1 MFYFCGLGLNLK
13 LLKFSFYSTYKQYKL
28 FWYFFLFLKYSKLKT
43 QTVLVFFSFLKY
55 SKLNIGIFILQ
66 NIFSLFPIHLSIK
79 SFLLPKL
86 WLKCPTFFVAGL
98 GPIVFFY
105 RWITWP
111 GVLLGCFLVLTWCCS
126 SFDWLNSSLFL
137 TEFPIISWLRP
148 SSCLLCLSTTGFCF
162 IILQRRSRSVHSWNG
177 IIFAYDALVV
187 VVLLLVWLVMSSTF
201 SSFFFISLV
210 YYLKYPAVTLFILLH
225 CSGR

>member
-1 MFYFCGLGLNLK
+1 MSHL
-13 LLKFSFYSTYKQYKL
+13 FS
-28 FWYFFLFLKYSKLKT
+28 
-43 QTVLVFFSFLKY
+43 
-55 SKLNIGIFILQ
+55 I
-66 NIFSLFPIHLSIK
+66 
-79 SFLLPKL
+79 
-86 WLKCPTFFVAGL
+86 AGL

-111 GVLLGCFLVLTWCCS
+111 GVLLGCFLVLNLMLL

-137 TEFPIISWLRP
+137 TGNRIAHLSHDRRP
-148 SSCLLCLSTTGFCF
+148 SFSLLCLSTTGFCSV
-162 IILQRRSRSVHSWNG
+162 QRRSRSVHFLKW

-187 VVLLLVWLVMSSTF
+187 VVLLLVWLAIVMSFTF

-210 YYLKYPAVTLFILLH
+210 YFLKCPAVTLFILLH

>member
-1 MFYFCGLGLNLK
+1 MV
-13 LLKFSFYSTYKQYKL
+13 
-28 FWYFFLFLKYSKLKT
+28 FFPFLEYSKHK
-43 QTVLVFFSFLKY
+43 
-55 SKLNIGIFILQ
+55 IGIFYSAEYFFAFSHSFKYQKFFAAKTLTQ
-66 NIFSLFPIHLSIK
+66 MSHIFS
-79 SFLLPKL
+79 
-86 WLKCPTFFVAGL
+86 VAGL

-126 SFDWLNSSLFL
+126 SFDWLNSSPFL

-162 IILQRRSRSVHSWNG
+162 IILQKRSRSVHSWNG

-187 VVLLLVWLVMSSTF
+187 VLLLLVWLVMSSTF
-201 SSFFFISLV
+201 FFFFLYIIGLLFKMSCC
-210 YYLKYPAVTLFILLH
+210 YTFYLVTLL
-225 CSGR
+225 RR